1 MQPVLDRDNPQECR
15 RFAIMGVAAIRVVA
29 RLTKKLG
36 LLLLYL
42 WWISLRYYET
52 LDRFS

>member
-1 MQPVLDRDNPQECR
+1 MQPGLDRDNPQECR
-15 RFAIMGVAAIRVVA
+15 RITIMGVAAIRVVA

-42 WWISLRYYET
+42 WWINLRYYET
-52 LDRFS
+52 PDMFR